1 MTNQL
6 LRNSVVKISAAAIGA
21 LALSLPLPASAQPS
35 DYTVQAEPTQ
45 ASIVF
50 FQDGHDIGPVKQGT
64 KTDPEYHGGIAR
76 LATVLAEQK
85 ARSVPTDV
93 AFGGDLGGGTLFG
106 AVFHGTA
113 MVEAF
118 NQLGVNI
125 AGFGQHDFDYG
136 LAATRANIAA
146 STFPWVSSNLSVG
159 GKPLNGEG
167 NIAIVRKVGEV
178 KIGYLGLTLGMET
191 TTAGKDIAQAD
202 YVEAAKAALPALK
215 DADVIVA
222 LAQFPRADDAMRL
235 LREVPQI
242 NVVLREENSFAQE
255 GNDVTVLPDGRFA
268 VAPEGNYGSLARI
281 NFATTAQGK
290 WVATHEEIQ
299 VDSNVKQEPAA
310 LALEKKY
317 QAELEKK
324 LAMEVACSDV
334 ALAKPQPLGEVAA
347 EAFRQAAGAQIG
359 WLNAGGMRA
368 DLAAGPL
375 TLKDILAVFPYDNK
389 VMKIQTTGAQ
399 LRQALEQGA
408 NSSPKGEGGGYPIL
422 AGARFAYDP
431 DAAPGGKISDL
442 TLADGTPIKDTQI
455 LTLGLTNYVV
465 GGGNN
470 VTAFASAQVILDAGF
485 IGSDFDALVSQLTKM
500 SQCAAGQPEKHEQPN
515 ETGQPE
521 KKEQK
526 TDPSPEANGKVMQ
539 SPSDSDSTSA
549 LEQGNNTL
557 KNGGRETTSLA
568 FTGANIA
575 WAGTVG
581 AVVLVMGAML
591 ALRRRQ

>member
-1 MTNQL
+1 MINQL
-6 LRNSVVKISAAAIGA
+6 LRNSVIKISAAVSGA
-21 LALSLPLPASAQPS
+21 MALSLPLPASAQPS
-35 DYTVQAEPTQ
+35 EHTVRVEPTQ

-50 FQDGHDIGPVKQGT
+50 FQDGHDIAPVKQGT

-76 LATVLAEQK
+76 LATVLAQQK
-85 ARSVPTDV
+85 ARGVPTDV

-118 NQLGVNI
+118 NQLGVDI

-136 LAATRANIAA
+136 LATTRANIAA

-159 GKPLNGEG
+159 GKPLNGAQ
-167 NIAIVRKVGEV
+167 NIAVVRKVGGV

-222 LAQFPRADDAMRL
+222 LAQFPRAEDAMRL

-255 GNDVTVLPDGRFA
+255 GNDITMLPDGRFA

-281 NFATTAQGK
+281 NFAQTEQGR

-299 VDSNVKQEPAA
+299 VNGSVGEEPAA

-317 QAELEKK
+317 QTELEKK
-324 LAMEVACSDV
+324 LATKVACSDT
-334 ALAKPQPLGEVAA
+334 ALEKPRALGAVAA
-347 EAFRQAAGAQIG
+347 EAFRQVAGAQIG

-389 VMKIQTTGAQ
+389 VMKIQVTGAQ

-408 NSSPKGEGGGYPIL
+408 DSSPNGDGGGYPIL
-422 AGARFAYDP
+422 AGARFSYDSG
-431 DAAPGGKISDL
+431 AAPGTKISDL
-442 TLADGTPIKDTQI
+442 TFADGTPIKDTQV

-485 IGSDFDALVSQLTKM
+485 IGSDFDALVVRLTKT
-500 SQCAAGQPEKHEQPN
+500 SQCAAGQPEKHEQFA
-515 ETGQPE
+515 ETGQSE
-521 KKEQK
+521 KKKQK
-526 TDPSPEANGKVMQ
+526 TNSTTQATGKLTPSA
-539 SPSDSDSTSA
+539 SDSDSTSA
-549 LEQGNNTL
+549 LAQGTNTQ
-557 KNGGRETTSLA
+557 KKGSTETTGLA
-568 FTGANIA
+568 FTGTNIVWTGA
-575 WAGTVG
+575 VG
-581 AVVLVMGAML
+581 VVVLVVGVLL
-591 ALRRRQ
+591 ARRRRQ